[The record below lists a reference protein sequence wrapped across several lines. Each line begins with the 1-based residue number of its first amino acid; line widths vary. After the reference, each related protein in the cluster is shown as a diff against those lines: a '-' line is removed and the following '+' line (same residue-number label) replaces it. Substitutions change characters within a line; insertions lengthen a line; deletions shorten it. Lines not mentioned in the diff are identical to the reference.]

1 VGQAL
6 APREAVALADF
17 RAVGDVVD
25 GVDVRAGKIEDELF
39 PVVSWGQ
46 RGMWSPDIARCQ
58 LRAEPLIR
66 GFSLRGCREDVL
78 SPQDAL
84 TRHEHEVHL

>member
-39 PVVSWGQ
+39 PVVFLGSAGN
-46 RGMWSPDIARCQ
+46 
-58 LRAEPLIR
+58 
-66 GFSLRGCREDVL
+66 VV
-78 SPQDAL
+78 
-84 TRHEHEVHL
+84 TRHCALPTARGAAHSRLLAERLSRRCAVASRCSHAART